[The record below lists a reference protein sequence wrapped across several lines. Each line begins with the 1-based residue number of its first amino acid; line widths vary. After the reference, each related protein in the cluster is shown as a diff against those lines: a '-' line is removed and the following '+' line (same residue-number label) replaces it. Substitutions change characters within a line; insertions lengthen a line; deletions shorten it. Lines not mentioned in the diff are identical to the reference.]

1 MPDPVTYRQ
10 VTYRLLP
17 RKTSAWRWLERVL
30 EEQRQLYNAALQ
42 ERVDCWH
49 KEGRSLTWRD
59 QFRSLTRCR
68 REVPGMEDVAVAIQR
83 GTLKRLD
90 DAMQGFF
97 RRTKAGLGGFPRFK
111 GRRHWNS
118 ISIISGVRIRGNSLQ
133 IPRYG
138 QMTVRR
144 RGGSPDGVPR
154 SAIPKREG
162 GKWYAAVAVLAPVHD
177 DNGHAIGI
185 DMNAGQIATSDGMVI
200 PAPDTGRLKARAK
213 RYRRQLACQRRG
225 SRWYAATGITGPA
238 ARLRTRP
245 APSSSRTCNRSA

>member
-90 DAMQGFF
+90 DAMQDFF

-118 ISIISGVRIRGNSLQ
+118 ISIISGIRIRGNALH

-144 RGGSPDGVPR
+144 CGGSPDGCRGRRYRSAKAGNGTPR
-154 SAIPKREG
+154 SRS
-162 GKWYAAVAVLAPVHD
+162 WRRC
-177 DNGHAIGI
+177 
-185 DMNAGQIATSDGMVI
+185 MTTTAT
-200 PAPDTGRLKARAK
+200 
-213 RYRRQLACQRRG
+213 
-225 SRWYAATGITGPA
+225 
-238 ARLRTRP
+238 
-245 APSSSRTCNRSA
+245 RSAST